1 MNFGNGENLV
11 GMVEKVRTEGVYV
24 EMVEWVW

>member
-11 GMVEKVRTEGVYV
+11 GMVEKVRTEDVYV